1 MLLAEFHSFYSRD
14 KFIRIL
20 KRQVDRKSFADRSLS
35 RTLTVIYFSSII
47 IIIIIIIYIIIIFRS
62 GYRIYMQRVDKWN
75 FYLTPSTADGDKGYK
90 KFIKEYKVKVE
101 RGVFDF
107 DQRFLKSFALRSL
120 SISNVLPT
128 PLVSHWNICIHN
140 VVNKYSIDFRVI
152 FTFSDAVAGF

>member
-1 MLLAEFHSFYSRD
+1 
-14 KFIRIL
+14 
-20 KRQVDRKSFADRSLS
+20 
-35 RTLTVIYFSSII
+35 
-47 IIIIIIIYIIIIFRS
+47 
-62 GYRIYMQRVDKWN
+62 MQRVDKWN